1 MRAAWRISFLLTKIQ
16 IRFLRSYKK
25 REKLHWTV
33 EIEARF
39 PGSCKSG
46 RWFTRP
52 IVFIA
57 NSVKRSEGSR
67 TFYDRERGEK
77 RINSLFLNPVS
88 SKRDERRWKF
98 DFRPRKTCLR
108 ALLDGPVKAECGR
121 KIYFDHRGGWIVTS
135 SPFSLLSKHNFF
147 LRPSYERKKEIDR
160 SSKCDLVKKSVNFC
174 DNSFTRWITV

>member
-67 TFYDRERGEK
+67 TFYDREREK
-77 RINSLFLNPVS
+77 ER
-88 SKRDERRWKF
+88 ERREKERTLEWARTMSGNGGFGDFEFF
-98 DFRPRKTCLR
+98 DCSIFR
-108 ALLDGPVKAECGR
+108 
-121 KIYFDHRGGWIVTS
+121 IYTRII
-135 SPFSLLSKHNFF
+135 SLLFDYSAWILYRYGFHSINE
-147 LRPSYERKKEIDR
+147 YEIWVLFYGK
-160 SSKCDLVKKSVNFC
+160 
-174 DNSFTRWITV
+174 

>member
-67 TFYDRERGEK
+67 TFYDREREREEE

-121 KIYFDHRGGWIVTS
+121 KIYFDHGSGWIVTS
-135 SPFSLLSKHNFF
+135 SPFSFPYSPSTIFFYALLT
-147 LRPSYERKKEIDR
+147 RERKKSIVR
-160 SSKCDLVKKSVNFC
+160 RNVIS
-174 DNSFTRWITV
+174 